1 MSAPKP
7 PEDIIAGWD
16 SFKRPKDGEHFR
28 HYKGG
33 EYVILATGFIE
44 SSEEPC
50 VVYRSLEK
58 DITWV
63 RTASDFFEEIHFGG
77 LKQPRFQ
84 KILT

>member
-1 MSAPKP
+1 MSPHKP
-7 PEDIIAGWD
+7 LEDIIAGWD
-16 SFKRPKDGEHFR
+16 SFNRPNDGEHFR

-44 SSEEPC
+44 SSEVPC

-63 RTASDFFEEIHFGG
+63 RTASDFFEEIQFGASTS
-77 LKQPRFQ
+77 LVFRKY
-84 KILT
+84 